1 MRGNYWR
8 HAVAVPPCRIDKHR
22 AIRLVKGGVV
32 VRHMQVSASAVAP
45 LGDDDVDGAFD
56 VGVILVDWRC
66 DVAVADGAAEVFS
79 ETPLLRHTSLD
90 LAAVQLGD
98 IRRQLLHKLISGD
111 ACLVHGFA
119 KGASGLTAVDR
130 GTCAVRPS
138 HMWLGRNAAKD
149 G

>member
-8 HAVAVPPCRIDKHR
+8 HTVTVPPCRIDKHR

-32 VRHMQVSASAVAP
+32 VRDMQVSAGAVAP

-56 VGVILVDWRC
+56 VGVILMDWRC
-66 DVAVADGAAEVFS
+66 DVAVADRAAEVLC
-79 ETPLLRHTSLD
+79 ETPLLRHTGLD

-98 IRRQLLHKLISGD
+98 FRGQLLHKLIGGD
-111 ACLVHGFA
+111 ACLVHGFD
-119 KGASGLTAVDR
+119 KGASGLAAVDR
-130 GTCAVRPS
+130 GPCAVGPS
-138 HMWLGRNAAKD
+138 HMWLGRHAAKD